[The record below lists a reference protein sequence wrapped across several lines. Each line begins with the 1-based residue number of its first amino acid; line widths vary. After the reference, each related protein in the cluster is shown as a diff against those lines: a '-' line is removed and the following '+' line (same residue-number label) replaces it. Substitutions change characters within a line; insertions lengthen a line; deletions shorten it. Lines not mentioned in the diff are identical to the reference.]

1 MCEASSAHLVC
12 VGPIVWPLSKDD
24 LQDSLLLKPETGH
37 RVTQAFRPCIS
48 APQDLSP
55 HLFTSEICICALNS
69 MSIYGYTEKN
79 ETQLETLRSY
89 SLTGKIKHEELQIKS
104 RMQSV
109 PQGGTG
115 QSELTSDLGSQSE
128 AL

>member
-1 MCEASSAHLVC
+1 
-12 VGPIVWPLSKDD
+12 
-24 LQDSLLLKPETGH
+24 
-37 RVTQAFRPCIS
+37 
-48 APQDLSP
+48 
-55 HLFTSEICICALNS
+55 

-115 QSELTSDLGSQSE
+115 QSELASDLGSQSE